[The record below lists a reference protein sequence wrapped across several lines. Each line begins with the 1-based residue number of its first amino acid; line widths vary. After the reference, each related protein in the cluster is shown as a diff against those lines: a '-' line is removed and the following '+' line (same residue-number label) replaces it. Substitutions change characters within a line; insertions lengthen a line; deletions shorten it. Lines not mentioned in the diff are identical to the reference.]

1 MKILN
6 NTHPRTAVYGANLQE
21 SSSLVENYW
30 ELFPE
35 YEGLFFFF
43 PNQFFICISCIWSR
57 LHFLNSCVKMPST
70 SKELHKSDYQI
81 YLVLPTYPLGQLTCQ
96 EGNSDGL
103 AYFVKSW
110 QIRIALSLAPYYLP
124 AAQKQINDFF
134 SMSFGVSKC
143 GQVLSKSLGSPFC
156 HSKYQYFFT
165 GVSLVLW
172 IISSSSLSGNNIFVL
187 RLTFGATW
195 GHLSAT
201 ERQYIQ
207 LTLIS
212 SFLTLTYFPILLSIW
227 SHKFAS
233 TTNLFERKVF

>member
-35 YEGLFFFF
+35 YEGLVFFF

-70 SKELHKSDYQI
+70 SKELRKSDYQI

-110 QIRIALSLAPYYLP
+110 QIHIALSLAPYYLP

-134 SMSFGVSKC
+134 FCVFWGIKMWSSAFK
-143 GQVLSKSLGSPFC
+143 VLG
-156 HSKYQYFFT
+156 
-165 GVSLVLW
+165 
-172 IISSSSLSGNNIFVL
+172 I
-187 RLTFGATW
+187 
-195 GHLSAT
+195 
-201 ERQYIQ
+201 
-207 LTLIS
+207 
-212 SFLTLTYFPILLSIW
+212 SFLPF
-227 SHKFAS
+227 
-233 TTNLFERKVF
+233 